1 MRAFANGDA
10 VYDEQNC
17 LMRLPMIVQDIPLT
31 FALPLPFL
39 CIVYWMT
46 ALRPTATAFF
56 ETYFLVIFIS
66 LVGPI
71 DSWHQLLLWTSRLP
85 IAQPSMMVSAQLAS
99 SMLNMAG

>member
-1 MRAFANGDA
+1 M
-10 VYDEQNC
+10 V
-17 LMRLPMIVQDIPLT
+17 VQDIPLT

-46 ALRPTATAFF
+46 ALRPTAIAFF

-71 DSWHQLLLWTSRLP
+71 HSWHKLLQSESRTDLNGYG
-85 IAQPSMMVSAQLAS
+85 SAQLAPS
-99 SMLNMAG
+99 AHQLAVH